1 MTKDEA
7 DAIFKAWQ
15 EYVEIAD
22 KFRRLMITPPPSFLP
37 YPLETMEEA
46 LNIVAKDYFDAGN
59 RDAAKTIQTTMMSY
73 LGGYFLSKESSH
85 LTDEQALRDMEKT
98 LRLILS
104 DEVLKHTVLKNLKE
118 CQKSWIASRA
128 K

>member
-1 MTKDEA
+1 
-7 DAIFKAWQ
+7 
-15 EYVEIAD
+15 
-22 KFRRLMITPPPSFLP
+22 
-37 YPLETMEEA
+37 MEEA